1 MTAAQVVYAIDFQS
15 GKTLWLYDAGFP
27 DGLTVQGGAKPIIY
41 DNKVVFG
48 IASGELL
55 AVNAATGK
63 LVWRY
68 NPAYTDSRFHDVV
81 GEIVMV
87 KTSLLVSRYDGF
99 VAAIDLGSNERR
111 VIWQETLPG
120 ITTSSYRNNRFY
132 VAAQNGD
139 VYSFD
144 AQSGKKLWRQ
154 VTGVP
159 LSTLTVGETTLFV
172 TGNNG
177 EVFALETASGDV
189 RWHDDLGGEILS
201 QPVLD
206 ENKLYI
212 ATGIKSIYS
221 YQPKL
226 QQSH

>member
-1 MTAAQVVYAIDFQS
+1 
-15 GKTLWLYDAGFP
+15 
-27 DGLTVQGGAKPIIY
+27 
-41 DNKVVFG
+41 
-48 IASGELL
+48 
-55 AVNAATGK
+55 
-63 LVWRY
+63 
-68 NPAYTDSRFHDVV
+68 
-81 GEIVMV
+81 
-87 KTSLLVSRYDGF
+87 
-99 VAAIDLGSNERR
+99 
-111 VIWQETLPG
+111 
-120 ITTSSYRNNRFY
+120 
-132 VAAQNGD
+132 
-139 VYSFD
+139 
-144 AQSGKKLWRQ
+144 
-154 VTGVP
+154 
-159 LSTLTVGETTLFV
+159 LTVGETTLFV